1 MGFNCLKTTGP
12 LRGDNLLF
20 ITKLRI
26 ADTHVIVHRK
36 LKGPWSH
43 PVALKLESL
52 GSELHPLTTRPLFLK

>member
-1 MGFNCLKTTGP
+1 MGFNCLKATGP

-36 LKGPWSH
+36 LKGPCSH

-52 GSELHPLTTRPLFLK
+52 GSEFHPLTTRPLFLK

>member
-26 ADTHVIVHRK
+26 ADTHVIVRRK

-52 GSELHPLTTRPLFLK
+52 IYLISYRMYPC